1 VSKRTIIDY
10 LFLVCDVMNL
20 ANASNEEVGF
30 FVSQEKT
37 FDKVD
42 HLYLFEILKAFGFGE
57 NCLGSN
63 CYTLELLHS

>member
-1 VSKRTIIDY
+1 
-10 LFLVCDVMNL
+10 MNL